1 MPTLQKMPPELPLL
15 NLRIGIL
22 EAEMLQL
29 QNTAAVNFAG
39 NPALALPVPVH
50 GEKAPVTSLQLI
62 GPRLAEAELLNAGRL
77 VEDAVKK

>member
-1 MPTLQKMPPELPLL
+1 MPPELPLL

-39 NPALALPVPVH
+39 NSGAGPACADPW
-50 GEKAPVTSLQLI
+50 
-62 GPRLAEAELLNAGRL
+62 R
-77 VEDAVKK
+77 EDAGYEPSINRAAPG